1 MIILH
6 FTFMT
11 SSSTGTCII
20 KQGHS
25 VKADILI
32 LKLIT
37 VKRDLFIQVQVTQKV
52 TE

>member
-11 SSSTGTCII
+11 ISSTCIH

-25 VKADILI
+25 VKTDILI
-32 LKLIT
+32 LKLMT
-37 VKRDLFIQVQVTQKV
+37 VKRDLFIQVYVTQKV
-52 TE
+52 TG